1 MQRTCPSDS
10 SLESMKDRGCCCEEP
25 KPSVLCFD
33 GSVLNAEISV
43 DHDMLVIENE

>member
-1 MQRTCPSDS
+1 MWWCAKIR
-10 SLESMKDRGCCCEEP
+10 LEFRCEEP

-43 DHDMLVIENE
+43 DHDMFVIENE